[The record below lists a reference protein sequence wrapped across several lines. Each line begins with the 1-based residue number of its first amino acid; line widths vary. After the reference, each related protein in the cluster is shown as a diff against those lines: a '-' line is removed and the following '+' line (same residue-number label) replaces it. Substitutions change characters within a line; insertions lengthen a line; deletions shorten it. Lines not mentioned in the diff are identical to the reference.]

1 MDNPLV
7 GQRYVTKQQ
16 LTEHTP
22 APICGSH
29 APFASAEPLDA
40 IQMDTTAE
48 PLESE
53 GDYIR
58 RCYQQVTTILGIDM
72 IKFLCLRGAQLV
84 TDSIIEVALER
95 QLNPKWVDKHAPYQ

>member
-1 MDNPLV
+1 MGNMETDSGTSRNSSLPSILPLP
-7 GQRYVTKQQ
+7 YVDLMHLPDET
-16 LTEHTP
+16 TP
-22 APICGSH
+22 C
-29 APFASAEPLDA
+29 ASAEPLEA
-40 IQMDTTAE
+40 TQMNTTAE

-72 IKFLCLRGAQLV
+72 DKFLCLREAQLI

-95 QLNPKWVDKHAPYQ
+95 QLSPK